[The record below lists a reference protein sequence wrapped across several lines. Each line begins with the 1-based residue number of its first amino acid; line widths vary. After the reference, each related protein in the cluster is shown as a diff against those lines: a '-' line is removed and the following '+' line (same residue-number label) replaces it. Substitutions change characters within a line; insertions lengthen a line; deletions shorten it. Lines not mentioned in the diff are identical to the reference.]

1 MIRHKY
7 HAKPVEHDGIRF
19 DSKKEA
25 ARYNTLELLRSAGEV
40 LTFTMQVPFR
50 LPGGVRYVCDFLV
63 FWSDGS
69 VTFEDVKGFRTES
82 YKAKKKMVEDLYA
95 PITIT
100 EI

>member
-7 HAKPVEHDGIRF
+7 HAKPSVNNGIRF

-25 ARYNTLELLRSAGEV
+25 ERYNTLELLRSAGEV
-40 LTFTMQVPFR
+40 LIFLRQVPFH
-50 LPGGVRYVCDFLV
+50 LPGGVRYVCDFMV
-63 FWSDGS
+63 FWADGS

-82 YKAKKKMVEDLYA
+82 YKAKRRMVEDIYA